1 MNMNLNLYNILQNVL
16 NENVSQ
22 QDAIDALNSK
32 RVVMITYNDEKANP
46 PLGKRWIEPCSLV
59 DMNGHGKLALRAY
72 AYNGASRRGEIP
84 DWRLFR
90 LDRIQS
96 WQPTNAKF
104 TKAPDNRFNPM
115 VINNIK
121 SLHKFSLIMM
131 MNYLN
136 EIWTSAIKIIYQLTQ
151 IILVLKLL
159 KKQPSGPRNINLPQQ
174 TTQSGAKTKYNSQK
188 QKDWHK
194 YSDLLYQ
201 QKKREA
207 EKAKKYQQQV
217 FGDEE
222 EEMLNQFDNG
232 RMFDNNDF

>member
-1 MNMNLNLYNILQNVL
+1 MNMNLNLYDILQNVL

-32 RVVMITYNDEKANP
+32 RVVMITYNDEKENP

-72 AYNGASRRGEIP
+72 AYSGASRRGEIP

-104 TKAPDNRFNPM
+104 TKAPDNRYNPNGDKQYQVIAQVQFNNDDDLLKRNM
-115 VINNIK
+115 DISQQDNLSTNINN
-121 SLHKFSLIMM
+121 FG
-131 MNYLN
+131 
-136 EIWTSAIKIIYQLTQ
+136 AKID
-151 IILVLKLL
+151 

-174 TTQSGAKTKYNSQK
+174 TTQSGAKTKYSSQK

-207 EKAKKYQQQV
+207 EKAKKYQQQA

-222 EEMLNQFDNG
+222 EEMMNQFDNG